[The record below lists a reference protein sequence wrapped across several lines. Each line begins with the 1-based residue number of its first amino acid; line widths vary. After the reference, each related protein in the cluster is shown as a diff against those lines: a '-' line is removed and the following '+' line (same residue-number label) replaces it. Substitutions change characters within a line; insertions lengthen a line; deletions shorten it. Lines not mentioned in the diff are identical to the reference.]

1 MNMTLKAKVSTG
13 SYGPFYWTQYDL
25 VRHPRTRIV
34 VQSDRNDRSGPGGKS
49 FWFIYFIS
57 GRRGL
62 AIGGAWD
69 RERATSLVRKFMED
83 APKSN
88 LLAYATD
95 SPVLGESP
103 PFTTRG
109 LKGGIF
115 AQGRSER

>member
-1 MNMTLKAKVSTG
+1 MALKAKVSTG

-25 VRHPRTRIV
+25 VGHPRTRIV
-34 VQSDRNDRSGPGGKS
+34 VQSDRNDKSGPGRKP
-49 FWFIYFIS
+49 FWYIYFIS
-57 GRRGL
+57 GQRGL

-69 RERATSLVRKFMED
+69 RERATSLVRKFLED
-83 APKSN
+83 APKEN
-88 LLAYATD
+88 IFAYAE
-95 SPVLGESP
+95 SCPVLGEQP